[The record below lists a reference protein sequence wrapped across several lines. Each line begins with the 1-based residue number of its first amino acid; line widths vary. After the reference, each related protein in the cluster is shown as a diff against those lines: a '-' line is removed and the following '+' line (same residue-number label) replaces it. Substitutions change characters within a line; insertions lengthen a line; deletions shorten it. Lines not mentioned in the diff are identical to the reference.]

1 MRNYKPCRKNWKRW
15 LLTSLRREDRP
26 RSMRRM
32 LMCLLTKKS
41 TAMSQGAADRLE
53 RIVYLLRVRA
63 RRLLPLMGCTIN
75 VQRIILK
82 GIDDHHR
89 CYPRLVGRELP
100 HDNLLPIVA
109 RPSPRYMK

>member
-1 MRNYKPCRKNWKRW
+1 MRNSKPCRKNWKRW
-15 LLTSLRREDRP
+15 LLPSLRREHML
-26 RSMRRM
+26 RSMRPM
-32 LMCLLTKKS
+32 LMYLLTKKS
-41 TAMSQGAADRLE
+41 TTMSQGAADRLE
-53 RIVYLLRVRA
+53 RVVYLLRVRA
-63 RRLLPLMGCTIN
+63 RRLLPLMGGTIN

-109 RPSPRYMK
+109 RSSTRYMK